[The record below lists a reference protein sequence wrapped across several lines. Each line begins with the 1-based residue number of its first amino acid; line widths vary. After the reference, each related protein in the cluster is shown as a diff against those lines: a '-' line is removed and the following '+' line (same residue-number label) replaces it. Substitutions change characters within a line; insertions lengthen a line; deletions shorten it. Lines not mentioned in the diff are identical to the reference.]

1 MTRWPRGTLTGF
13 LVFVVAIITSV
24 GTSEPETAQTISV
37 ANGIRYT
44 VAGAR
49 IDAHSGTILRAQD
62 GFFYWYGEAYACG
75 FHWTDP
81 QTPYCGAQAYRSP
94 DMSRWQGPWPLFDAS
109 TAIWQDLC
117 MHQLGAPGNG
127 CFRPKVVYNRA
138 TRLYVLWLN
147 TGGFTSDGY
156 RVLTSRAPLG
166 PFTMAAKPELH
177 DGAIADW
184 QGNLHT
190 QDGDEGLFVD
200 AGGTGWLTWSR
211 GGRLLQ
217 ERLNASYTSGTG
229 APAVIMNYPQFAP
242 WAGVESPS
250 EFEHDGHYYLAMSL
264 PRCPYCVATGTAIER
279 ASSPGGPWTYRGI
292 VTSGSCDGQPNNVD
306 QIAPGILMWSSDQWV
321 RGGSA
326 GIWPRLN
333 ETLATQVWEPVYFDG
348 AEVAPIGCASTF
360 GFRIDET

>member
-13 LVFVVAIITSV
+13 LVFVVAVITSV

-250 EFEHDGHYYLAMSL
+250 PTVAFHCCFNSLGHVCGAVNPVTFASRFGPRHCGQSAARRTPPPKTHSTPAHPTITLSVAFAVLTVLMS
-264 PRCPYCVATGTAIER
+264 
-279 ASSPGGPWTYRGI
+279 
-292 VTSGSCDGQPNNVD
+292 
-306 QIAPGILMWSSDQWV
+306 APV
-321 RGGSA
+321 
-326 GIWPRLN
+326 
-333 ETLATQVWEPVYFDG
+333 
-348 AEVAPIGCASTF
+348 
-360 GFRIDET
+360 